1 MCVTDFKSDFYI
13 YSAHNITTSFTSQ
26 NTLKQLFYKLIPP
39 NDRSAEEVKQE
50 QFPLYLQL
58 QLRMYTYNILVTKI

>member
-26 NTLKQLFYKLIPP
+26 NTLKQLFYKVIYTR
-39 NDRSAEEVKQE
+39 DRSVEEVKQE

-58 QLRMYTYNILVTKI
+58 QLHMYTYNILVTKI

>member
-1 MCVTDFKSDFYI
+1 MSNWISKSDFCN

-39 NDRSAEEVKQE
+39 NDRGVEEVKQE

-58 QLRMYTYNILVTKI
+58 QLHMYTYNILVTKI